1 MLGTFF
7 SEWIPV
13 ILFFSPP
20 VVTMIL
26 FLASLGDYRKA
37 NRTAQADPGSIA
49 RDKLKNKRTL
59 TIVLGVIAGCLT
71 LSMVGI
77 LALAYMAVA
86 FM

>member
-20 VVTMIL
+20 VVTMVL
-26 FLASLGDYRKA
+26 FLASLRDYRKA
-37 NRTAQADPGSIA
+37 KRMAQADPGSIA
-49 RDKLKNKRTL
+49 REKLKNKRTL

-71 LSMVGI
+71 LSLVG
-77 LALAYMAVA
+77 LMALVYMAVA